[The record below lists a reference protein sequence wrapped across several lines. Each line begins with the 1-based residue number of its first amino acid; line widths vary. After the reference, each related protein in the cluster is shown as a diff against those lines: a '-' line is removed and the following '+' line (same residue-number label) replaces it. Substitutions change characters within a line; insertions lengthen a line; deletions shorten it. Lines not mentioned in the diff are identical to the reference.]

1 MITTIQDSM
10 TMLGREL
17 KHTQRF
23 PLALIGSIAVP
34 VVMLLLFN
42 YIFGGPIG
50 SGLGNAAH
58 GMPYVNFL
66 VPGILVMTAAA
77 GCSTTAITVCIDM
90 TGGIIDRLR
99 TMPISRGALL
109 FGHVGA
115 NVLRTL
121 ASTAV
126 LVGFGLL
133 IGFRPQASATA
144 WLAVFGL
151 IAAFS
156 FGIAWLSV
164 AIGLAAKT
172 VAGANSSTLPITF
185 VLPFLSSAFVPAASM
200 PAGVRWFTGNQPFT
214 PLVESLRA
222 LLTGTPAG
230 DSVYV
235 ALAWC
240 AAIAVAGGLLATVG
254 FRRAT
259 G

>member
-1 MITTIQDSM
+1 MIATIQDSM

-23 PLALIGSIAVP
+23 PLALIGSIVVP

-50 SGLGNAAH
+50 NGLGGAAH
-58 GMPYVNFL
+58 GMPYVDFL

-77 GCSTTAITVCIDM
+77 GCSTTAITVCIDT

-99 TMPISRGALL
+99 TMPISRVALL
-109 FGHVGA
+109 FGHVGG

-121 ASTAV
+121 ASTAA

-133 IGFRPQASATA
+133 IGFRPRASAA
-144 WLAVFGL
+144 EWLVVFGL
-151 IAAFS
+151 VAAFS
-156 FGIAWLSV
+156 FAIAWLSV
-164 AIGLAAKT
+164 AIGLASKT

-200 PAGVRWFTGNQPFT
+200 PAGVRWFTENQPFT

-222 LLTGTPAG
+222 LLIGSPVG

-240 AAIAVAGGLLATVG
+240 AAIAIAGGVLARIG

-259 G
+259 A